1 MRSVQLLIYRA
12 DEGILEVRARD
23 FKTHWMTAV
32 EVLDDDT
39 YLGAENSNNLFTL
52 RKNTDAASDEDRA
65 RLEARLDTL
74 LNTLSRVH
82 SAGSARY
89 RLVLR
94 SSAVDAHHEAGNQQ
108 SKLALVVLEGV
119 CWADTDNLFLP
130 SEICTFYCGCRR
142 WGSTTLASL
151 SIASG
156 MAPWS

>member
-65 RLEARLDTL
+65 RLEARPD
-74 LNTLSRVH
+74 
-82 SAGSARY
+82 
-89 RLVLR
+89 
-94 SSAVDAHHEAGNQQ
+94 
-108 SKLALVVLEGV
+108 
-119 CWADTDNLFLP
+119 FLP
-130 SEICTFYCGCRR
+130 EMASASAFNLHFAGHCQLCRR
-142 WGSTTLASL
+142 SFR
-151 SIASG
+151 
-156 MAPWS
+156 